1 MFMIEYIDYVHTCCT
16 KTLFSKLGVTEPW
29 KFSEIEIFEWAYIF
43 TYDKEEMDNQKKL
56 FFREIRS
63 DPVLNR
69 VVEMTVKGSDFT
81 KDRIIEDIYEYS
93 FIKVYMLCYSFK
105 KDGRVGLGA
114 YPYNSHVF
122 TGHMELFRNFV
133 MLSSMYQ
140 MSSQEVFRTTISKEL
155 DIDED
160 IYQTLKDTDIYKE
173 SVVPG
178 FTGHIH
184 NPTYERLLQAWNLS
198 DGQISI
204 SRVDEM
210 GTDFNA
216 KNSPLGNMCYRI
228 PNLEVATDVPTYVDY
243 VTTES
248 SWTDHISK
256 YWNIANFIKL
266 VSFPSSFSQLYNYP
280 LDSIN
285 ANSMSKNCLFA
296 QIQAITGIDCSA
308 RYSTYGGNFPRTRG
322 YGGTSNFPR

>member
-1 MFMIEYIDYVHTCCT
+1 
-16 KTLFSKLGVTEPW
+16 
-29 KFSEIEIFEWAYIF
+29 
-43 TYDKEEMDNQKKL
+43 
-56 FFREIRS
+56 
-63 DPVLNR
+63 
-69 VVEMTVKGSDFT
+69 
-81 KDRIIEDIYEYS
+81 
-93 FIKVYMLCYSFK
+93 
-105 KDGRVGLGA
+105 
-114 YPYNSHVF
+114 
-122 TGHMELFRNFV
+122 

-160 IYQTLKDTDIYKE
+160 VYDTLKETKIFKD

-178 FTGHIH
+178 FTGHIN
-184 NPTYERLLQAWNLS
+184 NPTYERLLQAWALS

-204 SRVDEM
+204 SRVDHM

-228 PNLEVATDVPTYVDY
+228 PSMKEVTDVPTYVDY

-266 VSFPSSFSQLYNYP
+266 VSYPSPFSQLYNYP

-285 ANSMSKNCLFA
+285 ANSMSYNCLFA
-296 QIQAITGIDCSA
+296 QIEAITGIDCSS
-308 RYSTYGGNFPRTRG
+308 RYSTYGGNFPRSRG
-322 YGGTSNFPR
+322 YGGTSNFPSDRA